1 MIVCEMRAMVRAA
14 KGRLSISFRSGH
26 ADCVRWPR
34 VRVATRDYEKNI
46 IGGDYENPH
55 GRRQFSP
62 SAERLITIYFPP
74 DINSVIL
81 YVIIVMILKKNKLKP
96 HIIYAKPHN
105 RQ

>member
-46 IGGDYENPH
+46 IGGLRESTWKASI
-55 GRRQFSP
+55 FSI
-62 SAERLITIYFPP
+62 SCALNYYIFPP
-74 DINSVIL
+74 DINAVIF
-81 YVIIVMILKKNKLKP
+81 YVIIVMIWKKNKLKP
-96 HIIYAKPHN
+96 HIIYVKPHN